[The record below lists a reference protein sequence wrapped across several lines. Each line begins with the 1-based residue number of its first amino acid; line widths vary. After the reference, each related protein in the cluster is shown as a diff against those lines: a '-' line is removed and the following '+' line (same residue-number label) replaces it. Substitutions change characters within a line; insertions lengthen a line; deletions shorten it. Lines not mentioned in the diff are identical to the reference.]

1 MQPSNKHH
9 TSLIS
14 AAPSTWGMGG
24 GVGGWGGV
32 VGGGGLLEEI
42 QNFIKIGDKDVNIQA
57 IQAECSLQSST
68 WFSSVATRM
77 VIAVWSQIFV

>member
-1 MQPSNKHH
+1 
-9 TSLIS
+9 
-14 AAPSTWGMGG
+14 MGG
-24 GVGGWGGV
+24 G
-32 VGGGGLLEEI
+32 GGGGAGGRVVGLLEEI